1 MVVAGPVTQQQ
12 VATLCNKWFG
22 DIQPGAVPVRN
33 FQEESKTTEERKV
46 IKGAVPSDAI
56 YMAFNMP
63 DRNHADYYV
72 YDLISDVLSNGRSAR
87 LYQKLVKDNQFF
99 SYIDA
104 YLYGS
109 LEPGIFIVEGR
120 LHDGI
125 SLEMAEAAVWLEL
138 EKLKETPIEL
148 VELQKLQNQI
158 ESALVF
164 SETGVQNKATNLAYF
179 ELIGDANLINT
190 EAQLYQK
197 VTIQDIQRVAN
208 TLFRKENASVL
219 TYLKQ

>member
-1 MVVAGPVTQQQ
+1 
-12 VATLCNKWFG
+12 
-22 DIQPGAVPVRN
+22 
-33 FQEESKTTEERKV
+33 
-46 IKGAVPSDAI
+46 
-56 YMAFNMP
+56 
-63 DRNHADYYV
+63 
-72 YDLISDVLSNGRSAR
+72 LSNGRSAR

-138 EKLKETPIEL
+138 EKLKETPIGP